1 MLTPVLLCGSL
12 ELDQEAFQESLDN
25 EMEIAAVKIQSLHR
39 GRAVRRQV
47 SERHEQMRRERE
59 LAYQNLSAT
68 KIQAAWRGRRARKK
82 VNKMKVAMHLAR
94 IHGIMV
100 TATRHAPV
108 DVVEKMATGTVKE
121 RNRAKLTA
129 DLSRIHG
136 VMAKAVDK
144 DPDKAMT
151 LAQGSAKE
159 RQKAAKLVK
168 LQDLPLPKP
177 GPSPKPKP
185 PLPAKATP
193 KKAGGVPPLPAK
205 AKAKGGLPPLPG
217 QAKAIPLPP
226 TQ

>member
-1 MLTPVLLCGSL
+1 M
-12 ELDQEAFQESLDN
+12 EAAGGG
-25 EMEIAAVKIQSLHR
+25 AA
-39 GRAVRRQV
+39 GD
-47 SERHEQMRRERE
+47 
-59 LAYQNLSAT
+59 
-68 KIQAAWRGRRARKK
+68 IQALGEEIRALKAQLK
-82 VNKMKVAMHLAR
+82 AEGMS
-94 IHGIMV
+94 G
-100 TATRHAPV
+100 
-108 DVVEKMATGTVKE
+108 
-121 RNRAKLTA
+121 
-129 DLSRIHG
+129 
-136 VMAKAVDK
+136 KAVDK